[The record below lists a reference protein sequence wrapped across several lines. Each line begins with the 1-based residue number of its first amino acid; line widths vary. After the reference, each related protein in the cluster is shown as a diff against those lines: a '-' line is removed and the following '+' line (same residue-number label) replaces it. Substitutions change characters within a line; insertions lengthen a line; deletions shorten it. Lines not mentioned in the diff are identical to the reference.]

1 MHIRDYSLIVNL
13 LYQVIQ
19 KKNDFMWG
27 PEQQQ
32 AFEQI
37 KWETVHAVALG
48 PVHEGKDAK
57 IVPYTTARENAP
69 IWSLW

>member
-37 KWETVHAVALG
+37 NQKIIHAAVLG
-48 PVHEGKDAK
+48 PV
-57 IVPYTTARENAP
+57 
-69 IWSLW
+69 